1 MGLFSYFVILPT
13 LQQPTQTIFTIHRLK
28 TAVSITT
35 IVRNTYREI
44 SVWGMTLYVCNNGGR
59 AVKEAT
65 GKGPRDKMVVQR
77 RISVEDERMQER
89 TGWGLKGKWCQMSQ
103 RG

>member
-1 MGLFSYFVILPT
+1 MY
-13 LQQPTQTIFTIHRLK
+13 
-28 TAVSITT
+28 
-35 IVRNTYREI
+35 
-44 SVWGMTLYVCNNGGR
+44 NNGGR

-77 RISVEDERMQER
+77 RISVEDEKMQET

-103 RG
+103 RR